1 MKEMVGGCCVCS
13 DERGWA
19 ENPLVYC
26 DGQGCNVAVHQACY
40 GIVQV
45 PTGPWF
51 CRKCESQERAARV
64 RCELCPSKDGAL
76 KHTDNSGWAHVV
88 CALYI
93 PEVRFGNVTTME
105 PIILQL
111 VPQDRYNK
119 SCYICEEQGM
129 ESKATIGACM
139 QCNKS
144 GCKQYFHVTCAQAAG
159 LLCEEAGNYL
169 DNVKYCGYC
178 HYHYQKLKKDSNIKT
193 IPAFKPIPAD
203 NATPEPSPEKHSPP
217 RPEVKDKGRGRGERK
232 SKSHMMSPSIA
243 TTASAPPPPP
253 PPPEVS
259 CNNENAEGSSAIGE
273 VISISQSDNSNA
285 SSCNLEVNGQLSNDI
300 TIKSDTT
307 AAVSSTSSIGSKFTT
322 ANFTETVITHNGSPV
337 FGSDKHKKKK
347 SCSSNIDNQG
357 KPSQSPATQVSSS
370 SSSSSTPSTNTTT
383 SSPTPTFSS
392 MYENFI
398 TTELGSGN
406 RNQQENQQSTKRSHN
421 SSVEKGERKKHKK
434 NNARSKTKNSK
445 NVTINSGDMSPGS
458 PASLTSLS
466 SNTKIKK
473 RRHEKQPSPA
483 SSVSLTDINTP
494 CTSSVTDIDHTY
506 YRVPVNQINLSSL
519 QNGNNSPQSNESA
532 VKTNGP
538 PVLNVTSEQGFT
550 EVQDTM
556 PTTTSALIL
565 PTRQASNTT
574 SKISIRQS
582 PEHIVPPPMPQTL
595 DQLLE
600 RQWEQGSNFLMEQA
614 QNFDIASLLSCLH
627 QLRAENQRLEEHVNN
642 LIARRDHLLAVNA
655 RLALPLNNA
664 AYHPSVNI
672 GINNSV
678 NPSGEDNH
686 SHRINNCISLESN
699 VVHSTQES
707 NYQKSPAP
715 GHSPVATIGSSSL
728 PLTPSPAPSQAS
740 IHSSNASPGHQTVP
754 FTTSSLNTS
763 RHPQSII
770 PTSSPVGQPPV
781 AITQSQP
788 PQGYVTSSLDLSPS
802 LMISPTTYNNRTNQE
817 HNLQNQGLV
826 YQSIS
831 PPYSTVTLPTT
842 GTGTNTTTS
851 TPLHSLCSNVVLPVN
866 VVTNHQSY
874 QQSSH
879 GQNQNSITEE
889 ER

>member
-1 MKEMVGGCCVCS
+1 MTIRRQLQTQERTSMKEMVGGCCVCS

-217 RPEVKDKGRGRGERK
+217 RPEAKDKGRGRGERK
-232 SKSHMMSPSIA
+232 SKSHMMSPTVMPSA
-243 TTASAPPPPP
+243 AAAPPPPP
-253 PPPEVS
+253 PPPPSEVS

-285 SSCNLEVNGQLSNDI
+285 SSCNLEVNGQLSNDT

-347 SCSSNIDNQG
+347 SISSNVDNQG
-357 KPSQSPATQVSSS
+357 KASQSPATQVSSS
-370 SSSSSTPSTNTTT
+370 SSTPSTTTTT

-406 RNQQENQQSTKRSHN
+406 RNNHENQQSNKRSHN
-421 SSVEKGERKKHKK
+421 GSIEKGERKKHKK
-434 NNARSKTKNSK
+434 NNARSKTKNAK
-445 NVTINSGDMSPGS
+445 NITISSGDASPGS
-458 PASLTSLS
+458 PASLISVS

-483 SSVSLTDINTP
+483 STVSL
-494 CTSSVTDIDHTY
+494 
-506 YRVPVNQINLSSL
+506 VPVNQINLTSL
-519 QNGNNSPQSNESA
+519 QNGNNSPQNNEPSG
-532 VKTNGP
+532 KTNGP
-538 PVLNVTSEQGFT
+538 PILNVSSEQGFT
-550 EVQDTM
+550 EVQETA
-556 PTTTSALIL
+556 PTTTSVIVL
-565 PTRQASNTT
+565 PTRPTTNTTT

-582 PEHIVPPPMPQTL
+582 PEHLAPPPMPQTL

-655 RLALPLNNA
+655 RLALPLNNN
-664 AYHPSVNI
+664 AYHPVNI
-672 GINNSV
+672 GINNAV
-678 NPSGEDNH
+678 NPSTEDNH
-686 SHRINNCISLESN
+686 SHRMNNCISLESN
-699 VVHSTQES
+699 VVHST
-707 NYQKSPAP
+707 QKSPAP

-770 PTSSPVGQPPV
+770 PSSSPVGQPPV

-788 PQGYVTSSLDLSPS
+788 PQGYVTSTLDLPSS
-802 LMISPTTYNNRTNQE
+802 LMISPTSYNNRSNQE
-817 HNLQNQGLV
+817 HSLQNQGLV

-842 GTGTNTTTS
+842 GSGTNTTTS
-851 TPLHSLCSNVVLPVN
+851 TPLHSLCSNVVLPVS

-874 QQSSH
+874 QA
-879 GQNQNSITEE
+879 QNQNSITEE

>member
-1 MKEMVGGCCVCS
+1 
-13 DERGWA
+13 
-19 ENPLVYC
+19 
-26 DGQGCNVAVHQACY
+26 
-40 GIVQV
+40 
-45 PTGPWF
+45 
-51 CRKCESQERAARV
+51 
-64 RCELCPSKDGAL
+64 
-76 KHTDNSGWAHVV
+76 
-88 CALYI
+88 
-93 PEVRFGNVTTME
+93 ME

-217 RPEVKDKGRGRGERK
+217 RPEAKDKGRGRGERK
-232 SKSHMMSPSIA
+232 SKSHMMSPTVMPSA
-243 TTASAPPPPP
+243 AAAPPPPP
-253 PPPEVS
+253 PPPPSEVS

-285 SSCNLEVNGQLSNDI
+285 SSCNLEVNGQLSNDT

-347 SCSSNIDNQG
+347 SISSNVDNQG
-357 KPSQSPATQVSSS
+357 KASQSPATQVSSS
-370 SSSSSTPSTNTTT
+370 SSTPSTTTTT

-406 RNQQENQQSTKRSHN
+406 RNNHENQQSNKRSHN
-421 SSVEKGERKKHKK
+421 GSIEKGERKKHKK
-434 NNARSKTKNSK
+434 NNARSKTKNAK
-445 NVTINSGDMSPGS
+445 NITISSGDASPGS
-458 PASLTSLS
+458 PASLISVS

-483 SSVSLTDINTP
+483 STVSLTDINTP

-506 YRVPVNQINLSSL
+506 YRVPVNQINLTSL
-519 QNGNNSPQSNESA
+519 QNGNNSPQNNEPSG
-532 VKTNGP
+532 KTNGP
-538 PVLNVTSEQGFT
+538 PILNVSSEQGFT
-550 EVQDTM
+550 EVQETA
-556 PTTTSALIL
+556 PTTTSVIVL
-565 PTRQASNTT
+565 PTRPTTNTTT

-582 PEHIVPPPMPQTL
+582 PEHLAPPPMPQTL

-655 RLALPLNNA
+655 RLALPLNNN
-664 AYHPSVNI
+664 AYHPVNI
-672 GINNSV
+672 GINNAV
-678 NPSGEDNH
+678 NPSTEDNH
-686 SHRINNCISLESN
+686 SHRMNNCISLESN
-699 VVHSTQES
+699 VVHST
-707 NYQKSPAP
+707 QKSPAP

-770 PTSSPVGQPPV
+770 PSSSPVGQPPV

-788 PQGYVTSSLDLSPS
+788 PQGYVTSTLDLPSS
-802 LMISPTTYNNRTNQE
+802 LMISPTSYNNRSNQE
-817 HNLQNQGLV
+817 HSLQNQGLV

-842 GTGTNTTTS
+842 GSGTNTTTS
-851 TPLHSLCSNVVLPVN
+851 TPLHSLCSNVVLPVS

-874 QQSSH
+874 QA
-879 GQNQNSITEE
+879 QNQNSITEE